1 MLILFIKLDIYDIE
15 KKNNFILK
23 VERSNTK
30 RNRYT

>member
-1 MLILFIKLDIYDIE
+1 MLLLFIKLDIYDIE
-15 KKNNFILK
+15 KNKFILR